1 MVLPVLDGQ
10 AERSEHVELIL
21 SVPAVLL
28 CLSTVYVFFL
38 VVVSAAL
45 RSNFRSTYLRFW
57 AFTFWA
63 PAVGGV
69 LIVLRPFGPEWMS
82 EYAGCMLFLVGL
94 SCAWLGVRSFFGR
107 RPPWLF
113 AFAVVFGL
121 VPVGFVYDQSI
132 ETMALN
138 RQLYIFSAAALFYA
152 LAAIEIFRGK
162 AGEVLPGRKAG
173 VLVFTSFAVLH
184 LVVLPF
190 PVWMPIGF
198 TDKLPVSSWLFV
210 LIVLSLLHTVAA
222 VFVCL
227 LLAKERAEAKVQA
240 MADTDVLTGLNNR
253 RAFIRRVDAQLKDP
267 EEGKGTLLLLDLDHF
282 KRIND
287 RHGHQ
292 GGDKVLVGFA
302 EFLKSFAGKTAI
314 LGRIGGEE
322 FAVFINGRVGEE
334 LDLLAQK
341 VCLGASILKID
352 PGAADIVFTTSAGL
366 TDTKVSGKVF
376 ERLYDHADKA
386 LYKAKRRGRNQAC
399 RYVKSSQHRA
409 TPQKRESAEVRLSA

>member
-1 MVLPVLDGQ
+1 M
-10 AERSEHVELIL
+10 ELIL

-38 VVVSAAL
+38 LVVSAAL
-45 RSNFRSTYLRFW
+45 RSNFQSTYLRFW

-69 LIVLRPFGPEWMS
+69 LIVLRPYGPDWMS

-94 SCAWLGVRSFFGR
+94 SSAWLGVRSFFGR
-107 RPPWLF
+107 RPPWF
-113 AFAVVFGL
+113 FTFAVVLGL
-121 VPVGFVYDQSI
+121 LPVGVAYDQSV

-152 LAAIEIFRGK
+152 LAAVEMYRGK
-162 AGEVLPGRKAG
+162 AGEALPGRRAG
-173 VLVFTSFAVLH
+173 VLVFTSFAILH
-184 LVVLPF
+184 LAVLPF
-190 PVWMPIGF
+190 PVWMPIDF
-198 TDKLPVSSWLFV
+198 TDMLPVSSWLYV

-227 LLAKERAEAKVQA
+227 LLAKERAEAKVQV

-253 RAFIRRVDAQLKDP
+253 RAFIRRVDEQLKDP
-267 EEGKGTLLLLDLDHF
+267 ECGKGTLLLLDLDHF

-292 GGDKVLVGFA
+292 GGDKVLVAFA
-302 EFLKSFAGKTAI
+302 DFLKSFAGRNAV

-322 FAVFINGRVGEE
+322 FAVFIRGRVGEE

-341 VCLGASILKID
+341 VCLGASILRID
-352 PGAADIVFTTSAGL
+352 PGAADIAFTTSAGL
-366 TDTKVSGKVF
+366 TDTKVSGKAF

-386 LYKAKRRGRNQAC
+386 LYRAKRSGRNQAC
-399 RYVKSSQHRA
+399 RYKKPTRHRVRPTDQESSD
-409 TPQKRESAEVRLSA
+409 VRLSA

>member
-1 MVLPVLDGQ
+1 M
-10 AERSEHVELIL
+10 ELIF

-38 VVVSAAL
+38 LVVSAAL

-69 LIVLRPFGPEWMS
+69 LIVLRPFGPDWMS

-94 SCAWLGVRSFFGR
+94 SSAWLGVRSFFGR
-107 RPPWLF
+107 RPPWIF
-113 AFAVVFGL
+113 TSAVILGL
-121 VPVGFVYDQSI
+121 VPVGVAYDQSV

-152 LAAIEIFRGK
+152 LAAIEIHRGK

-173 VLVFTSFAVLH
+173 VLVFTSFSILH
-184 LVVLPF
+184 FAVLPF
-190 PVWMPIGF
+190 PAWFPIDF

-227 LLAKERAEAKVQA
+227 LLAKERAEAKVQV

-253 RAFIRRVDAQLKDP
+253 RAFIRRVDEQLNDP
-267 EEGKGTLLLLDLDHF
+267 ESGKGTLLLLDLDHF

-302 EFLKSFAGKTAI
+302 DFLKSFAGKNAI

-322 FAVFINGRVGEE
+322 FAVFISGRVGEE

-352 PGAADIVFTTSAGL
+352 PGAAGISFTTSAGF
-366 TDTKVSGKVF
+366 TDTNVSGKVF

-399 RYVKSSQHRA
+399 RYIKPTKLRARPVKQEKS
-409 TPQKRESAEVRLSA
+409 EVRLSA